1 MGPTPTLPL
10 KAMHAGVAP
19 AWWPPAPGW
28 WWLLALALLVLISVT
43 CVCWLRRRRL
53 NTLAWYFDHE
63 VLQATTP
70 TAQVAAISEL
80 LRRAAR
86 AIDPQADRLLGDDW
100 LRFLDQG
107 MPAPVFLQG
116 AGALLADG
124 AYRREVDA
132 ESVAALQRVAR
143 QRFLLW
149 MRRA

>member
-1 MGPTPTLPL
+1 MGPTQTLPL

-19 AWWPPAPGW
+19 AWWPPASGW
-28 WWLLALALLVLISVT
+28 WWLLGFVLLVLISVAS
-43 CVCWLRRRRL
+43 VCWLRRRRL
-53 NTLAWYFDHE
+53 NTVARYFDRE
-63 VLQATTP
+63 VLQAATP
-70 TAQVAAISEL
+70 AAQVAVISEL

-100 LRFLDQG
+100 LRLLDQG
-107 MPAPVFLQG
+107 MPVPVFLQG

-124 AYRREVDA
+124 AYRREIDA

-149 MRRA
+149 MRRV